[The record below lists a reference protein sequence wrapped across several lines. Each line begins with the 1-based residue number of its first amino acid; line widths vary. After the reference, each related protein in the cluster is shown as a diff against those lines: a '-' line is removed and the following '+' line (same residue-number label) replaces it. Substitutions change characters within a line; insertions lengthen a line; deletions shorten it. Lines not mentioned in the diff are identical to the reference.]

1 MAVVF
6 VYGMRRVDPDLYG
19 YLTYGRLFVEHGG
32 LTTEDPFAFT
42 STGSRWVTFEYL
54 AHIVLWLAYRDW
66 GAHGLI
72 ALKCALGGTAV
83 ACLYGAVRTAGRDL
97 HVVLPVFAVS
107 ASIVSRYFLFRPQ
120 LFTFA
125 FFALFVL
132 ILFRFLDRRRAPLWV
147 LPVVMLVW
155 TNAHGGFVAGLGA
168 VGLAV
173 TLGVCANAAAGARHV
188 GSLLAGTRPLWLTL
202 GACVLVTFINPQ
214 GFHLW
219 GYVLTEL
226 THDTNRRFIA
236 EWQPISLRRDV
247 WSAVGIMLITAAL
260 VLLTVSARRAGR
272 PTSGPSP
279 LCWALSC
286 VPIIVLSYLS
296 VRHVPVAAL
305 WVAPVLARLAA
316 ETPARRSLASPA
328 GIAWAGI
335 WVGGTLG
342 VALTVAAVIQ
352 RPSPSIAADGSVL
365 GRTHPCGA
373 VTFMRD
379 NALRGNVY
387 NTLRWG
393 SYITWEL
400 YPSVRVAMDG
410 RNISLFPRTMVEE
423 NLTFFTTN
431 AGKIDLDVPFRYP
444 SDFLLVPSD
453 MPALSRVLDDRR
465 WFEIFRDDDAILFV
479 RVDEEHAGIIAAST
493 RGALTRPTRG
503 CSPVLE

>member
-1 MAVVF
+1 MAAVF

-19 YLTYGRLFVEHGG
+19 YLTYGRLFIEHGG
-32 LTTEDPFAFT
+32 LTTTDPFAFT

-54 AHIVLWLAYRDW
+54 AHIALWLAYRDW
-66 GAHGLI
+66 GPHGLI

-83 ACLYGAVRTAGRDL
+83 ACLYAAIRSAGRNL
-97 HVVLPVFAVS
+97 QVAVPMFALS
-107 ASIVSRYFLFRPQ
+107 ASIISRYFLFRPQ

-132 ILFRFLDRRRAPLWV
+132 ILFRFLDRRRAPLWL
-147 LPVVMLVW
+147 LPIVMLVW
-155 TNAHGGFVAGLGA
+155 TNTHGGFVAGLGA
-168 VGLAV
+168 VGL
-173 TLGVCANAAAGARHV
+173 TLMLGVCGNAAAGARQAR
-188 GSLLAGTRPLWLTL
+188 SLLAGTRPLALTL
-202 GACVLVTFINPQ
+202 GACLLVTFINPQ
-214 GFHLW
+214 GLHLW

-236 EWQPISLRRDV
+236 EWQPISLFRDT
-247 WSAVGIMLITAAL
+247 WSAVGLMLITAAL
-260 VLLTVSARRAGR
+260 ALLTVSANRAGGG
-272 PTSGPSP
+272 TSGPSP
-279 LCWALSC
+279 LCWAFSC
-286 VPIIVLSYLS
+286 VPLIVMSYMS

-305 WVAPVLARLAA
+305 WAAPVLARLAA
-316 ETPARRSLASPA
+316 VSPARRNFTSPA
-328 GIAWAGI
+328 GVAWAGI
-335 WVGGTLG
+335 CTGGTLG
-342 VALTVAAVIQ
+342 VMLTVAAVIQ
-352 RPSPSIAADGSVL
+352 HPSPSIAADGTVL

-423 NLTFFTTN
+423 NLTFFNSQADT
-431 AGKIDLDVPFRYP
+431 IDLDVPVRYP
-444 SDFLLVPSD
+444 SDFLLVPGD
-453 MPALSRVLDDRR
+453 MPGLSQVLADRR
-465 WFEIFRDDDAILFV
+465 WFEIFRDTDAILFV
-479 RVDEEHAGIIAAST
+479 RADEQHGRLVAAST
-493 RGALTRPTRG
+493 RGALTKPARG